1 MTFDKLNESSK
12 EESEQ
17 KLSEQERSLYKKVLK
32 IFGSSTLNSENLGK
46 YKNLELS
53 TTEVM
58 KRLQDLELLETVKKF
73 QKKLLRPKTIQ
84 EKGEEFERLARV
96 TLMLVENIPK

>member
-73 QKKLLRPKTIQ
+73 QKNYYDLRLSKKR
-84 EKGEEFERLARV
+84 EKNLRD
-96 TLMLVENIPK
+96 